1 MRSALL
7 ALLVMLVAATS
18 AQAAVTTTPVSIR
31 ASQPDDEGNPVTLD
45 GGVTYPSEGCPC
57 PGVIINHG
65 FLGSWRDSGSIT
77 EKLAS
82 HGYVVLRYSS
92 RGFGETPGEVDL
104 MGPKERQDLLDAVD
118 WLNDPKSPVVGGM
131 VKRNDIGQFGGS
143 YGGAH
148 AWALAASGHPAV
160 RTTIPTATWTDIFNA
175 LVPNGVMLLAY
186 ANGFYASGYGPTS
199 AALDGGDPSL
209 TQNYSQNLHRWM
221 AEVNTGAGIEDAKAG
236 MADRSVGTDY
246 GRVKIPVFIVQ
257 GLNDGLFSANQA
269 IEAYQALR
277 RNKVRARLYLG
288 GIGHPPS
295 DGSLDSPEATHV
307 GDEVLAWFDHYLKGV
322 DNGIDEQPP
331 IEFSEADYFHN
342 RWDGTTR
349 TAKRYPFAPAQASH
363 LCTTGPNGGTLSAE
377 PCPDALPAVATN
389 ANAGTGYDQE
399 PVTSKYAEDFKDG
412 FAEQVGQPVP
422 DLTAA
427 PTILTYDTPALAKPL
442 TLAGIPRMRL
452 QVAATDVLPAGV
464 EPATAA
470 AFQLDPKLY
479 DVAPDGTTKLL
490 TRGAFA
496 EPLAAVEPGTSTVPA
511 HAVEFDV
518 FGLSNTVPAGHRLRL
533 ALQTSDAPYLRPT
546 PNPFAA
552 AILAGSAID
561 LPVLDQRRFDKKTRV
576 KPRSVRTSSSRK
588 PRRA

>member
-1 MRSALL
+1 MAYALALVVALL
-7 ALLVMLVAATS
+7 AVAP
-18 AQAAVTTTPVSIR
+18 AQAAVTTTPVSIA
-31 ASQPDDEGNPVTLD
+31 ASQPDDEGNPVLLD
-45 GGVTYPSEGCPC
+45 GGVTYPSDGCPC
-57 PGVIINHG
+57 PGIIINHG
-65 FLGSWRDSGSIT
+65 FLGSWRDSGRIT
-77 EKLAS
+77 DQLAAE
-82 HGYVVLRYSS
+82 GYVVLRYSS

-104 MGPKERQDLLDAVD
+104 MGPKETQDLLDAVD
-118 WLNDPKSPVVGGM
+118 WLNDPTSPVIGGKV
-131 VKRNDIGQFGGS
+131 VKDDIGQFGGS

-160 RTTIPTATWTDIFNA
+160 RTTVPTATWTDIYDA
-175 LVPNGVMLLAY
+175 LVPNGAMLLAY
-186 ANGFYASGYGPTS
+186 ANGFYASGYGPTG
-199 AALDGGDPSL
+199 AAIEGEPS
-209 TQNYSQNLHRWM
+209 TQQNYSRNLHRWM
-221 AEVNTGAGIEDAKAG
+221 AEVNSGVGVEDAKAG
-236 MADRSVGTDY
+236 MAARSVGTDY
-246 GRVKIPVFIVQ
+246 SRVKIPVFIVQ

-277 RNKVRARLYLG
+277 SRKVRARLYLG

-307 GDEVLAWFDHYLKGV
+307 GNEVLAWFDHYLKGI
-322 DNGIDEQPP
+322 DNGIDEQRP

-349 TAKRYPFAPAQASH
+349 TAKRYPFGPRQTAH
-363 LCTTGPNGGTLSAE
+363 LCTTGPSGGTLSSS
-377 PCPDALPAVATN
+377 PCPSAPPAVATN

-399 PVTSKYAEDFKDG
+399 PVTASSAEDFKEG
-412 FAEQVGQPVP
+412 FAKYLGHDVP
-422 DLTAA
+422 DLTTA
-427 PTILTYDTPALAKPL
+427 PTILNYESPVLSTPLS
-442 TLAGIPRMRL
+442 LAGIPRLRL

-479 DVAPDGTTKLL
+479 DVAPDGKVKLL

-496 EPLAAVEPGTSTVPA
+496 EPLAAVAPGTSTVPA
-511 HAVEFDV
+511 HEVAFDA
-518 FGLSNTVPAGHRLRL
+518 FGLSNTIPAGHRLRI

-561 LPVLDQRRFDKKTRV
+561 LPLLGNGKASKREKVRRR
-576 KPRSVRTSSSRK
+576 
-588 PRRA
+588 